1 MKNNWKSLL
10 AGVLALVMLLS
21 CTAALAAEDYTFPL
35 VDEKLTL
42 TAFTPFLP
50 T

>member
-21 CTAALAAEDYTFPL
+21 CTAALAAEAL
-35 VDEKLTL
+35 HRRRSMRS
-42 TAFTPFLP
+42 AC
-50 T
+50 

>member
-21 CTAALAAEDYTFPL
+21 CTAALRRRI
-35 VDEKLTL
+35 TL
-42 TAFTPFLP
+42 SHWWMKN
-50 T
+50 